1 MLLFC
6 LAVMVLQCTRMTL
19 TLALL
24 ESREQYLTRTT
35 HYSYYGVIFATIPML
50 LAYVFLQRYLIEGM
64 TAGSVKG

>member
-1 MLLFC
+1 
-6 LAVMVLQCTRMTL
+6 MTL